1 MVLAVI
7 SVDHGA
13 STRHD
18 LATRPEALEVIELVA
33 GNIVVYDNPIPALRS
48 RHAFF
53 PGMAA
58 VPSGDLVAPYSVGE
72 AFESDD
78 HRVHVS
84 RSRDK
89 GRTWQHK
96 GPMNIGA
103 RNGLGSMKPTLLD
116 DGSVLAI
123 GYAFYREDPHILVN
137 ATTGGLP
144 AGADLLSVSRDDG
157 KTWSL
162 PEPMTL
168 SRPEL
173 LEISGPAIQLRDVGD
188 VLAIGTP
195 LTRWDG
201 TRPSGHVGVLLRSED
216 RGRMWDDRALY
227 FNHPTITPLEARLC
241 QMESGRLVAIV
252 WAFDERAGR
261 GLNNHIVISHD
272 EGRTWS
278 DPCDIGIA
286 AQASNLLPLAND
298 RLLSVHAQR
307 ESDPTGVV
315 VRVVDLANDR
325 WTTLAECN
333 VWGRAAAM
341 KVTGFGDMGTNLKF
355 GQPALIDIGAGEFL
369 VYHWAIENGQGRI
382 LAHLIRVRD

>member
-58 VPSGDLVAPYSVGE
+58 VPSGDLVALYSVGE

-116 DGSVLAI
+116 D
-123 GYAFYREDPHILVN
+123 
-137 ATTGGLP
+137 
-144 AGADLLSVSRDDG
+144 
-157 KTWSL
+157 
-162 PEPMTL
+162 
-168 SRPEL
+168 
-173 LEISGPAIQLRDVGD
+173 
-188 VLAIGTP
+188 
-195 LTRWDG
+195 
-201 TRPSGHVGVLLRSED
+201 
-216 RGRMWDDRALY
+216 
-227 FNHPTITPLEARLC
+227 
-241 QMESGRLVAIV
+241 
-252 WAFDERAGR
+252 
-261 GLNNHIVISHD
+261 
-272 EGRTWS
+272 
-278 DPCDIGIA
+278 
-286 AQASNLLPLAND
+286 
-298 RLLSVHAQR
+298 
-307 ESDPTGVV
+307 
-315 VRVVDLANDR
+315 
-325 WTTLAECN
+325 
-333 VWGRAAAM
+333 
-341 KVTGFGDMGTNLKF
+341 
-355 GQPALIDIGAGEFL
+355 
-369 VYHWAIENGQGRI
+369 
-382 LAHLIRVRD
+382 